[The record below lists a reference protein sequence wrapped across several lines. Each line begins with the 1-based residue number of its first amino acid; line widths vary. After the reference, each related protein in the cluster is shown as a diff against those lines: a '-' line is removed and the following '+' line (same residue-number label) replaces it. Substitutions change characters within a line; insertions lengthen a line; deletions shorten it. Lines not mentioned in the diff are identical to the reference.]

1 MYIYYIIF
9 LFNFK
14 KNIEKQNVYIY
25 LVLIII
31 NPREAIVSIM
41 KVNDY
46 KVVYLNKFNQSI

>member
-1 MYIYYIIF
+1 MCIYDKIF

-14 KNIEKQNVYIY
+14 KNIENQNMHIY

-31 NPREAIVSIM
+31 NPKETIVSIM

-46 KVVYLNKFNQSI
+46 KVVYLNKFN

>member
-1 MYIYYIIF
+1 MCIFNKIF

-14 KNIEKQNVYIY
+14 KNIENQNVYIY

-31 NPREAIVSIM
+31 NPREAIVSIA

-46 KVVYLNKFNQSI
+46 KVVYLYKYN